1 MKALIIDDEKHCS
14 ESLQFLLNKNHP
26 EVEIAGEANDPFQ
39 AIGLIAVHKPDV
51 IFLDIEMPHLNGFEL
66 LSKLENIDFEI
77 VFTTA
82 YDEFA
87 LNAFKV
93 NALDYLLKPIGVD
106 DLKKSIEKVKLRMME
121 SLPNL
126 EVKAMLNNMNP
137 RSNENSKIALP
148 TMEGLEFTKVSSIIR
163 CESDNNYTDVH
174 LADGKCLTISKT
186 LKEIQNLLKDHSFC
200 RIHASHLINLNH
212 IQKYQRGAGGLV
224 VMANGDHVQVSR
236 SKKADFLDQI

>member
-1 MKALIIDDEKHCS
+1 MKALIIDDEIHCS
-14 ESLQFLLNKNHP
+14 ESLRFLLNKYHAD
-26 EVEIAGEANDPFQ
+26 VKIVDEANDPIQ
-39 AIGLIAVHKPDV
+39 AIGLIAVHKPEV

-66 LSKLENIDFEI
+66 LSKLETIDFEI
-77 VFTTA
+77 IFTTA

-87 LNAFKV
+87 LKAIKV
-93 NALDYLLKPIGVD
+93 NALDYLLKPIGVE
-106 DLKKSIEKVKLRMME
+106 DLQKAIEKVRTRLGE

-126 EVKAMLNNMNP
+126 EANAMLNYMIP
-137 RSNENSKIALP
+137 RTNGNSKIALP
-148 TMEGLEFTKVSSIIR
+148 TMEGLEFTTVSSIIR

-174 LADGKCLTISKT
+174 LENGKCLTISKT

-224 VMANGDHVQVSR
+224 IMANGDHVQVSR
-236 SKKADFLDQI
+236 GKKADFLDQI

>member
-1 MKALIIDDEKHCS
+1 MKALIIDDEIHCS
-14 ESLQFLLNKNHP
+14 ESLRFLLNKYHP
-26 EVEIAGEANDPFQ
+26 DVGIVGEANDPFQ
-39 AIGLIAVHKPDV
+39 AIGLIAVHKPEV

-87 LNAFKV
+87 LKAIKV
-93 NALDYLLKPIGVD
+93 NALDYLLKPIGVE
-106 DLKKSIEKVKLRMME
+106 DLQKAIEKVRNRLGE

-126 EVKAMLNNMNP
+126 EVNAMLNNMMP
-137 RSNENSKIALP
+137 RPNGNSKIALP
-148 TMEGLEFTKVSSIIR
+148 TMEGLEFTTVSSIIR

-174 LADGKCLTISKT
+174 LEDGKRLTICKT
-186 LKEIQNLLKDHSFC
+186 LKEIQNLLIDHSFC

-224 VMANGDHVQVSR
+224 VMSSGDHVQVSR
-236 SKKADFLDQI
+236 GKKADFLDQI